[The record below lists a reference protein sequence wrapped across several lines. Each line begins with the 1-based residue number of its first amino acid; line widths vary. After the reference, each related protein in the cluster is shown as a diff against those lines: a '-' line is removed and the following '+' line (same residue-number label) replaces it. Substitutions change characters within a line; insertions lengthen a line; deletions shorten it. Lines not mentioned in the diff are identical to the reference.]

1 MLEDEGEEIAGLL
14 VGLNV
19 IDFNMAIKDKDL
31 DQPVSGHVRVA
42 NTEMG
47 RMAEKILRSN
57 CLLVSFVQVLVVSI
71 KHTKSNPFYHKII
84 L

>member
-31 DQPVSGHVRVA
+31 DQPVSA
-42 NTEMG
+42 FLP
-47 RMAEKILRSN
+47 IIPS
-57 CLLVSFVQVLVVSI
+57 
-71 KHTKSNPFYHKII
+71 PF
-84 L
+84 